1 MWTLIRGWALVKFPP
16 FSATYTFAVV
26 FTMLFGFWGDGGGG
40 RGGLVETESFLTFL
54 AIRFGAYSNIIWIPR

>member
-1 MWTLIRGWALVKFPP
+1 MWTLIRGWALIKFPT

-26 FTMLFGFWGDGGGG
+26 FTMLLGFWGG
-40 RGGLVETESFLTFL
+40 RGGGLVETESFLTFL